1 MRGLKK
7 ALLLAAT
14 RLPMDGK
21 DIPGDAEKIKNW
33 PSKRLLTTARK
44 NERENGYGHFVGPQP
59 KLLILWATA
68 LVQWVVLAE
77 TPCNVETSVNLAA
90 AGDAS
95 AARARRVYR

>member
-7 ALLLAAT
+7 APLLAAT

-44 NERENGYGHFVGPQP
+44 NERENGYRHFVGPQP
-59 KLLILWATA
+59 KLLILWVTA
-68 LVQWVVLAE
+68 LVQWVDIAQPVSE
-77 TPCNVETSVNLAA
+77 YCPTK
-90 AGDAS
+90 
-95 AARARRVYR
+95 

>member
-21 DIPGDAEKIKNW
+21 DIPGDAEKNKNW

-44 NERENGYGHFVGPQP
+44 N
-59 KLLILWATA
+59 
-68 LVQWVVLAE
+68 
-77 TPCNVETSVNLAA
+77 
-90 AGDAS
+90 
-95 AARARRVYR
+95 